1 MKTIVRKSNN
11 VSLYLYP
18 NDKDITLESDRAVIG
33 PTDNPE
39 LYIADLNSGNA
50 KIIYNIED
58 KADYWGNKYKVN
70 EAENGDLSWV
80 ANADFKGANRLTAD
94 ISASVNEISVKRSNP
109 FTSSGTIQI
118 GKEQITYTGITGNT
132 LTGCTRGANSTTA
145 SSHTS
150 DEHAT
155 QI

>member
-1 MKTIVRKSNN
+1 MKTIVRKSDN
-11 VSLYLYP
+11 VSLYIYP
-18 NDKDITLESDRAVIG
+18 DDKEVTLESTRTVIG

-39 LYIADLNSGNA
+39 LYIADLNSSNA
-50 KIIYNIED
+50 KVFTGMDD
-58 KADYWGNKYKVN
+58 KTDYWGHKYKVN

-80 ANADFKGANRLTAD
+80 ANADFKGANSLSAD
-94 ISASVNEISVKRSNP
+94 ISANINEIGVKRSNP

-118 GKEQITYTGITGNT
+118 GTEQITYTGITGNF
-132 LTGCTRGANSTTA
+132 LTGCTRGANSTTEA
-145 SSHTS
+145 SHTS